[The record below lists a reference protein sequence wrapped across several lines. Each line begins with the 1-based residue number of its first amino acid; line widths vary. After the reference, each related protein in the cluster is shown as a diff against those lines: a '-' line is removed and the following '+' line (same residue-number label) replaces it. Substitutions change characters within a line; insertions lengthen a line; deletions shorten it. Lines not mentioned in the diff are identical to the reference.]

1 MKARIHT
8 VGTKSPKSRLVFGAV
23 ALTSALFLAG
33 CIKIDQRETPSSSSQ
48 NEQNYIAV
56 EAFSGGVLIGQWT
69 VEEKLAHVNGF
80 DYFQQRHARL
90 TDVHGNKVRING
102 EFIVTGISATSVQDA
117 IEKTK
122 KISEERQQLSQPKS
136 SL

>member
-1 MKARIHT
+1 MKTRVHL
-8 VGTKSPKSRLVFGAV
+8 VGTNHPKFRLVLGV

-33 CIKIDQRETPSSSSQ
+33 CIKKDQRETPSSQ

-56 EAFSGGVLIGQWT
+56 EAFSGGVLFGQWT
-69 VEEKLAHVNGF
+69 VEEKLAHVHGF

-90 TDVHGNKVRING
+90 TDVHGNKVRLNG

>member
-1 MKARIHT
+1 MKASIHT
-8 VGTKSPKSRLVFGAV
+8 VGSKKPQSRLIFGAL
-23 ALTSALFLAG
+23 ALTGALMMSG
-33 CIKIDQRETPSSSSQ
+33 CVNEEQRETSSP
-48 NEQNYIAV
+48 NDKQNYIAV

-69 VEEKLAHVNGF
+69 VEEKLPNVQGF
-80 DYFQQRHARL
+80 NYMDQYHAKL

-102 EFIVTGISATSVQDA
+102 DFIITGLSATSVQDA

-122 KISEERQQLSQPKS
+122 KISEERQQLSSKKS